1 MRCVC
6 YKRVSTANQE
16 LENQTDSIEKQI
28 ELFGW
33 NKVGEYSEVISGMK
47 SRDTRPQLRKLL
59 ADARKRKFD
68 RVIVFEL
75 SRLGRNTID
84 TLTTLKSFE
93 EKGINVVVR
102 GMGNLQSL
110 VNGKKN
116 PIWNLITSVMSSL
129 YELER
134 ENILERTEMGRK
146 MYVMNGG
153 KLGRKVG
160 TVESRDSFLQKD
172 RTKKIFN
179 LLEKGKSVRDI
190 SGRLGVSTKTV
201 VKVRKYWDKP
211 RKEYVEGLENQPV
224 VSSME
229 FVDLMLWE
237 EN

>member
-1 MRCVC
+1 MV
-6 YKRVSTANQE
+6 N
-16 LENQTDSIEKQI
+16 D
-28 ELFGW
+28 G
-33 NKVGEYSEVISGMK
+33 KVSEV
-47 SRDTRPQLRKLL
+47 
-59 ADARKRKFD
+59 
-68 RVIVFEL
+68 VVEEL

-84 TLTTLKSFE
+84 TLTTLKFFE
-93 EKGINVVVR
+93 DNGVNVIVKS
-102 GMGNLQSL
+102 MGNLQSM

-160 TVESRDSFLQKD
+160 TTENRSDFLKKEKTQK
-172 RTKKIFN
+172 IVS

-201 VKVRKYWDKP
+201 VKVRKYIDTNIHSLQK
-211 RKEYVEGLENQPV
+211 
-224 VSSME
+224 
-229 FVDLMLWE
+229 
-237 EN
+237 

>member
-1 MRCVC
+1 MV
-6 YKRVSTANQE
+6 NE
-16 LENQTDSIEKQI
+16 
-28 ELFGW
+28 G
-33 NKVGEYSEVISGMK
+33 KVKEV
-47 SRDTRPQLRKLL
+47 
-59 ADARKRKFD
+59 
-68 RVIVFEL
+68 VVEEL

-102 GMGNLQSL
+102 GMGNLQSMID
-110 VNGKKN
+110 GKKN

-160 TVESRDSFLQKD
+160 STESRKDFFRKD
-172 RTKKIFN
+172 RTKKIIL

-190 SGRLGVSTKTV
+190 SSRLGVSTKTI
-201 VKVRKYWDKP
+201 VKVRKY
-211 RKEYVEGLENQPV
+211 VEV
-224 VSSME
+224 
-229 FVDLMLWE
+229 
-237 EN
+237 

>member
-1 MRCVC
+1 MKVKYNRTSTIQQEG
-6 YKRVSTANQE
+6 KRFDLDKNEYDLTLFDKGVSGKIPFSERTE
-16 LENQTDSIEKQI
+16 
-28 ELFGW
+28 G
-33 NKVGEYSEVISGMK
+33 NKLTQLVNGGKVSEV
-47 SRDTRPQLRKLL
+47 
-59 ADARKRKFD
+59 
-68 RVIVFEL
+68 VVEEL

-84 TLTTLKSFE
+84 TLTTLKFFE
-93 EKGINVVVR
+93 DNGVNVIVKS
-102 GMGNLQSL
+102 MGNLQSM

-160 TVESRDSFLQKD
+160 TTENRSDFLKKEKTQK
-172 RTKKIFN
+172 IVS

-201 VKVRKYWDKP
+201 VKVRKY
-211 RKEYVEGLENQPV
+211 
-224 VSSME
+224 
-229 FVDLMLWE
+229 VDSNIQTLQ
-237 EN
+237 N

>member
-1 MRCVC
+1 MKVKYNRTSTIQQEG
-6 YKRVSTANQE
+6 KRFDLDKNEYDLTLFDKGVSGKIPFSERTE
-16 LENQTDSIEKQI
+16 
-28 ELFGW
+28 G
-33 NKVGEYSEVISGMK
+33 NKLTQLVNEGKVSEV
-47 SRDTRPQLRKLL
+47 
-59 ADARKRKFD
+59 
-68 RVIVFEL
+68 VVEEL

-84 TLTTLKSFE
+84 TLTTLKFFE
-93 EKGINVVVR
+93 DNGVNVIVKS
-102 GMGNLQSL
+102 MGNLQSM

-160 TVESRDSFLQKD
+160 TTENRSDFLKKEKTQK
-172 RTKKIFN
+172 IIS

-201 VKVRKYWDKP
+201 VKVRKY
-211 RKEYVEGLENQPV
+211 VEMV
-224 VSSME
+224 
-229 FVDLMLWE
+229 
-237 EN
+237 

>member
-1 MRCVC
+1 MKVKYNRTSTIQQEGERFKLDKDN
-6 YKRVSTANQE
+6 YDLTIFDKGVSGK
-16 LENQTDSIEKQI
+16 IP
-28 ELFGW
+28 F
-33 NKVGEYSEVISGMK
+33 SEREGGIKLTNLVNEGMVK
-47 SRDTRPQLRKLL
+47 E
-59 ADARKRKFD
+59 
-68 RVIVFEL
+68 VVVEEL

-102 GMGNLQSL
+102 GMGNLQSMID
-110 VNGKKN
+110 GKKN

-160 TVESRDSFLQKD
+160 SVENRKEFLQKD
-172 RTKKIFN
+172 KTKKIVS

-190 SGRLGVSTKTV
+190 SSRLGVSTKTI
-201 VKVRKYWDKP
+201 VKVRKY
-211 RKEYVEGLENQPV
+211 VEV
-224 VSSME
+224 
-229 FVDLMLWE
+229 
-237 EN
+237 

>member
-1 MRCVC
+1 MKVKYNRTSTIQQEGERFKLDKDI
-6 YKRVSTANQE
+6 YDLTIFDKGVSGKIPFSE
-16 LENQTDSIEKQI
+16 REGGIKL
-28 ELFGW
+28 
-33 NKVGEYSEVISGMK
+33 NKLVNEGKVKEV
-47 SRDTRPQLRKLL
+47 
-59 ADARKRKFD
+59 
-68 RVIVFEL
+68 VVEEL

-102 GMGNLQSL
+102 GMGNLQSMID
-110 VNGKKN
+110 GKKN

-160 TVESRDSFLQKD
+160 SVENRKEFLQKD
-172 RTKKIFN
+172 KTKKIVS

-190 SGRLGVSTKTV
+190 SSRLGVSTKTI
-201 VKVRKYWDKP
+201 VKVRKY
-211 RKEYVEGLENQPV
+211 VEV
-224 VSSME
+224 
-229 FVDLMLWE
+229 
-237 EN
+237 